1 MKSKVDKLDVDK
13 LVPVPVDLSKLSDVV
28 KNDVVKKD
36 VYNAKIK
43 NIEDKIPD
51 ITNLATNASLNTK
64 INEVKREVRNIINL
78 PTTNYLTAVENKVP
92 IVGNLIKKTD
102 HTDQLLIII
111 MTNKLLLL
119 NLISLC
125 QKCLIQD

>member
-51 ITNLATNASLNTK
+51 ITNLATNTTLNTK
-64 INEVKREVRNIINL
+64 INKVKGEIPN
-78 PTTNYLTAVENKVP
+78 TTNLATIYSTFIAAKNKIRNVSDL
-92 IVGNLIKKTD
+92 VKKNWLKRKN
-102 HTDQLLIII
+102 QQ
-111 MTNKLLLL
+111 NWK
-119 NLISLC
+119 
-125 QKCLIQD
+125 

>member
-1 MKSKVDKLDVDK
+1 MKTKVDKLR
-13 LVPVPVDLSKLSDVV
+13 LVSVPVDLHKLSDEV

-36 VYNAKIK
+36 LHDVKIK
-43 NIEDKIPD
+43 NIEDRKPG

-78 PTTNYLTAVENKVP
+78 PTTNYLTAVENKEP
-92 IVGNLIKKTD
+92 IVSNLIKKTD

-119 NLISLC
+119 NLISLW